1 MSNLYKLLLM
11 NSEVEQREQYWVK
24 PEQVEEMK
32 MAVYETSPDYLQA
45 RDKMIVRAAYQWGLR
60 GKEIA
65 GLDVEM
71 FDLDDNALRLPTRI
85 QKDYPTGRSPP
96 PATIDLTNDDVSAL
110 RDYLR
115 ERWKDTEALFPT
127 RSSDRITT
135 RSIENV
141 IEKLAGEA
149 EIRPYTTDGRG
160 QPSDV
165 TPHSLRHSVAYR
177 MVEREGESLDA
188 VQRRLRHSTI
198 LTTQREYS
206 HFDRV

>member
-1 MSNLYKLLLM
+1 M
-11 NSEVEQREQYWVK
+11 NSEVDQREQYWLK
-24 PEQVEEMK
+24 PEQVDEMK
-32 MAVYETSPDYLQA
+32 MAVYEVSPDYLQA
-45 RDKMIVRAAYQWGLR
+45 RDKMLVRAGYQWGLR
-60 GKEIA
+60 AKEIA

-71 FDLDDNALRLPTRI
+71 IDPDDNALRLPTRI
-85 QKDYPTGRSPP
+85 QKDYPTGGSPP
-96 PATIDLTNDDVSAL
+96 PATIDLTNDDVSAI

-115 ERWKDTEALFPT
+115 ERWKDTESLFPT

-135 RSIENV
+135 RSIEHV
-141 IEKLAGEA
+141 IEKLAVEA

-160 QPSDV
+160 QPEDV
-165 TPHSLRHSVAYR
+165 TPHTLRHSVAYR

-188 VQRRLRHSTI
+188 VQRRLRHATI